1 MSNLQSSTKT
11 DTDKDTGHDMDTDT
25 WTLVKHIKLN
35 SDTGIRDT
43 PDMGVRVVSCQCRC
57 RCWAVPLACGPSNT
71 SVDESILI
79 EKQERVDNGAND
91 GRFSVNQFHG
101 RSRHKVDPVR
111 DLSIQVLEKFSLVTR
126 FARGTTSQLF
136 GENQSNGFS
145 PIDRRTHIQTNLDH
159 PKSSSV
165 EENTFVE
172 SPVVLDSQEFDN
184 LSLVWG
190 KPRQPPLGSEEV

>member
-1 MSNLQSSTKT
+1 ME
-11 DTDKDTGHDMDTDT
+11 MP
-25 WTLVKHIKLN
+25 
-35 SDTGIRDT
+35 R
-43 PDMGVRVVSCQCRC
+43 
-57 RCWAVPLACGPSNT
+57 AVPLACGPSNT

-79 EKQERVDNGAND
+79 ENQERADNGAND

-101 RSRHKVDPVR
+101 RPRHKVDPAR

-126 FARGTTSQLF
+126 FARETTSQLF

-159 PKSSSV
+159 PKSSNV

-172 SPVVLDSQEFDN
+172 SPVVLDSQEVISF
-184 LSLVWG
+184 SLA
-190 KPRQPPLGSEEV
+190 LLL

>member
-1 MSNLQSSTKT
+1 ML
-11 DTDKDTGHDMDTDT
+11 
-25 WTLVKHIKLN
+25 LN
-35 SDTGIRDT
+35 SLNAWIDFQRTLSSLEMPR
-43 PDMGVRVVSCQCRC
+43 
-57 RCWAVPLACGPSNT
+57 AVPLTCGPSNT

-79 EKQERVDNGAND
+79 ENQERADNGAND

-101 RSRHKVDPVR
+101 KPRHKVDPAR

-126 FARGTTSQLF
+126 FARETTSQLF

-159 PKSSSV
+159 PKSSNV

-172 SPVVLDSQEFDN
+172 SPVVLDSQEVISF
-184 LSLVWG
+184 SLA
-190 KPRQPPLGSEEV
+190 LLL